1 LREQKAVTRAI
12 WFTRSV
18 AAAAAA
24 AALSA
29 CSSTTTPAHVA
40 SLPAAGSGFPA
51 RIAAGAPDLL
61 NLVRDGSFESP
72 IAPSGG
78 FLVFNVGSRFSRW
91 HVVGA
96 SGNIGI
102 VSGTF
107 AQNGF
112 TFPAG
117 CGSQWV
123 DLTGIM
129 TTGVGVAQK
138 IATVQGS
145 QHVLT
150 FSVGNVVDPNGIFGT
165 TSTVNVLVNGVQ
177 KFKAVNKKGVGL
189 KVQVWKSFTTTIT
202 APSTSTTVTFVN
214 GDPAGDDNNGL
225 DCVKLN

>member
-1 LREQKAVTRAI
+1 MSSMASLTRFAAGLG
-12 WFTRSV
+12 V
-18 AAAAAA
+18 AFAM
-24 AALSA
+24 SA
-29 CSSTTTPAHVA
+29 CSGTLMPAHVA
-40 SLPAAGSGFPA
+40 SVPEAGGSSAA
-51 RIAAGAPDLL
+51 RIVSSTSDLL

-78 FLVFNVGSRFSRW
+78 FLVFNVGSKFSKW

-96 SGNIGI
+96 AGDIGI

-117 CGSQWV
+117 CGAQWV
-123 DLTGIM
+123 DLTGIR

-165 TSTVNVLVNGVQ
+165 TSTVNVLVNGAQ
-177 KFKAVNKKGVGL
+177 TFKAVNKKGVGS
-189 KVQVWKSFTTTIT
+189 KVQVWKRFTTTIT
-202 APSTSTTVTFVN
+202 APSNSTTITFVN
-214 GDPAGDDNNGL
+214 ADPAGDDNNGL
-225 DCVKLN
+225 DCITLN

>member
-1 LREQKAVTRAI
+1 MSSAARLTRFAAGI
-12 WFTRSV
+12 CV
-18 AAAAAA
+18 AF
-24 AALSA
+24 ALSA
-29 CSSTTTPAHVA
+29 CSSAMTPARVA
-40 SLPAAGSGFPA
+40 SAPEAVSGSPA
-51 RIAAGAPDLL
+51 RIVAGTPDSL

-72 IAPSGG
+72 IVPTGG
-78 FLVFNVGSRFSRW
+78 FVVFNVGSKFSKW

-96 SGNIGI
+96 SGDIAI

-107 AQNGF
+107 TQNGF

-129 TTGVGVAQK
+129 TTGAGVAQK
-138 IATVQGS
+138 IATVKGS
-145 QHVLT
+145 RHVLT
-150 FSVGNVVDPNGIFGT
+150 FSVGNVVDPHGIFGT

-177 KFKAVNKKGVGL
+177 TFKAVNKKGAGS

-202 APSTSTTVTFVN
+202 APSTSTTLTFVN

-225 DCVKLN
+225 DCITLK

>member
-1 LREQKAVTRAI
+1 MMRY
-12 WFTRSV
+12 
-18 AAAAAA
+18 
-24 AALSA
+24 AALARLVACAVVAFSATA
-29 CSSTTTPAHVA
+29 CSSSVTPAHV
-40 SLPAAGSGFPA
+40 GSGLGVLPGSSS
-51 RIAAGAPDLL
+51 RDLTGTPDLL
-61 NLVRDGSFESP
+61 NLVRDGSFETP

-78 FLVFNVGSRFSRW
+78 FLVFNVGSKFSKW
-91 HVVGA
+91 HVVGV
-96 SGNIGI
+96 SGDIGI

-117 CGSQWV
+117 CGTQWV
-123 DLTGIM
+123 DLTGIA
-129 TTGVGVAQK
+129 TIGVGVAQK

-177 KFKAVNKKGVGL
+177 TFKAVNKKGVGL

-202 APSTSTTVTFVN
+202 APSSSTTITFVN

>member
-1 LREQKAVTRAI
+1 MIRLTSLTRFAAGI
-12 WFTRSV
+12 GV
-18 AAAAAA
+18 ALAM
-24 AALSA
+24 SA
-29 CSSTTTPAHVA
+29 CSSAMTPARDSSVPDAGWVSRARLVTGA
-40 SLPAAGSGFPA
+40 SGLV
-51 RIAAGAPDLL
+51 

-72 IAPSGG
+72 LAPSGG
-78 FLVFNVGSRFSRW
+78 FLVFNVGSTFSKW
-91 HVVGA
+91 HVAGA

-123 DLTGIM
+123 DLTGID

-138 IATVQGS
+138 FAAVQGS
-145 QHVLT
+145 HHVLT

-177 KFKAVNKKGVGL
+177 TFKAVNKKGLGS

-202 APSTSTTVTFVN
+202 APSTSTTITFVN

-225 DCVKLN
+225 DCITLN

>member
-1 LREQKAVTRAI
+1 MTRTA
-12 WFTRSV
+12 WFARLIAAL
-18 AAAAAA
+18 AAAAAV
-24 AALSA
+24 SA
-29 CSSTTTPAHVA
+29 CSNTMTPAHLA
-40 SLPAAGSGFPA
+40 SVPKAESGSPV
-51 RIAAGAPDLL
+51 RIGSGAPDVL
-61 NLVRDGSFESP
+61 NLVRDGSFETP

-78 FLVFNVGSRFSRW
+78 FLVFNVGSTFSKW

-96 SGNIGI
+96 SGDIGI

-107 AQNGF
+107 SQNGF

-117 CGSQWV
+117 CGKQWV
-123 DLTGIM
+123 DLTGIA
-129 TTGVGVAQK
+129 TTGAGVAQK

-165 TSTVNVLVNGVQ
+165 TSTVNVLINGVQ
-177 KFKAVNKKGVGL
+177 TFKAVNKKGVGQ

-202 APSTSTTVTFVN
+202 APSSSTTITFVN

-225 DCVKLN
+225 DCIKLN

>member
-1 LREQKAVTRAI
+1 MNTSAYLMR
-12 WFTRSV
+12 F
-18 AAAAAA
+18 AAGIGAAFV
-24 AALSA
+24 LSA
-29 CSSTTTPAHVA
+29 CSSAVTPA
-40 SLPAAGSGFPA
+40 PAALPEAGSSSPA
-51 RIAAGAPDLL
+51 RVVAGSPDLL
-61 NLVRDGSFESP
+61 NLLRDGSFETP

-78 FLVFNVGSRFSRW
+78 FLIFNVGSKFSKW

-96 SGNIGI
+96 SGDIGI

-107 AQNGF
+107 TQNGF

-117 CGSQWV
+117 CGKQWV
-123 DLTGIM
+123 DLTGIG

-165 TSTVNVLVNGVQ
+165 TSTVIVLVNGVQ
-177 KFKAVNKKGVGL
+177 KFKAVNKKGLGS

-202 APSTSTTVTFVN
+202 APSTSTTITFVN